1 MSTPTPPPT
10 GASRAAVCAAVVLE
24 GADDGPQ
31 TIGVFTDEELVA
43 LDGIAT
49 EQLVPTPWITTHADT
64 ISTEHA
70 ASVAL
75 RSLIARRLV
84 LPAEM
89 LANDWSDLGDDPRR
103 LIAADPVQGLITL
116 RRSAASV
123 VSFHRVVQESTHTL
137 IHYGYENGRIL
148 EEEITQDGF
157 HHFVVLPAPLA
168 PQRALMLVDQDE
180 VASADGEP
188 AIIDMDEFAEASPLS
203 RTLADTRALTVATVI
218 RRDTEPEQFTFYA
231 TSDALW
237 VSRPETDAPGTADD
251 SAPLQFI
258 EVSRETAEQ
267 FLTEILE
274 ADAAAG
280 ADDATPSDGEN

>member
-1 MSTPTPPPT
+1 MAASTPPSPT
-10 GASRAAVCAAVVLE
+10 GASRAKMCAAVVLE

-31 TIGVFTDEELVA
+31 KFGIFTDEELIA

-49 EQLVPTPWITTHADT
+49 DQLVPIPWITANAET

-75 RSLIARRLV
+75 RGLIARQLV

-89 LANDWSDLGDDPRR
+89 LAEDWSDLGDDPRR

-116 RRSAASV
+116 RRSASSV
-123 VSFHRVVQESTHTL
+123 VSFHRVVQESSHTL

-157 HHFVVLPAPLA
+157 HHFVVLPAAQA
-168 PQRALMLVDQDE
+168 PQRALMLVDQDQ
-180 VASADGEP
+180 VASNDGESIV
-188 AIIDMDEFAEASPLS
+188 ADLDDLSETSPLS
-203 RTLADTRALTVATVI
+203 TTLADTRALTVATVV

-231 TSDALW
+231 TSTALL
-237 VSRPETDAPGTADD
+237 VSRPESEPGTADD
-251 SAPLQFI
+251 STPMQFI
-258 EVSRETAEQ
+258 EISRETAEQ
-267 FLTEILE
+267 LLGELLE
-274 ADAAAG
+274 
-280 ADDATPSDGEN
+280 DDATPPSEAG

>member
-1 MSTPTPPPT
+1 MTASTPPPT
-10 GASRAAVCAAVVLE
+10 GSSRATMCAAVVLE

-31 TIGVFTDEELVA
+31 KFGVFTDEELLA

-49 EQLVPTPWITTHADT
+49 EQLVPTPWMSSNAET
-64 ISTEHA
+64 ISPEHA

-84 LPAEM
+84 LPVEM
-89 LANDWSDLGDDPRR
+89 LADDWADLGDDPRR
-103 LIAADPVQGLITL
+103 LVAADPVQGLLTL

-123 VSFHRVVQESTHTL
+123 VSFHRVVQESSHTL

-157 HHFVVLPAPLA
+157 HHFVVLPAAEA

-188 AIIDMDEFAEASPLS
+188 VIADLNDLEESSPLS
-203 RTLADTRALTVATVI
+203 TRLADTRALTVATVI

-231 TSDALW
+231 TSEALL
-237 VSRPETDAPGTADD
+237 VSHPETDGVAEPDEST
-251 SAPLQFI
+251 PLQFI
-258 EVSRETAEQ
+258 EISRETAEQ
-267 FLTEILE
+267 LLGEILE
-274 ADAAAG
+274 ADAPQ
-280 ADDATPSDGEN
+280 DEQDA